1 MYIVGTEKNKKTMTS
16 FFIVSS
22 IDYLPLV
29 VKAHSHNNNINNAN
43 KYKTFFLIKKKD
55 EPPKMSTFDSDC

>member
-1 MYIVGTEKNKKTMTS
+1 MTS